1 MSVTDFPRSRQLRMG
16 PEVNT
21 FEEPTLVAVEA
32 ERDTYFSANPSNLAV
47 YDGNSDLLIRL
58 IYTDVEVITKFQ
70 QRLAGAWVD
79 ITPVVQG
86 PSGSVA
92 SLAGVPVGEIPYKT
106 ITGEFAGSNMRVLE
120 DGTVLAPPGF
130 TVESGSVTF
139 GEALTLSEISGYLG
153 ISNHINGNE
162 YTVVDFHTPRD
173 APSLRP
179 IIFSL
184 NEPEF
189 EFTAQA
195 VDTTNLTDNPLQYDY
210 TIQNTARVRAVKFR
224 TFAPMTNVRMKIT
237 QVSNGV
243 VLKYV
248 PTQQAWQE
256 GMGGLDWIAGDNTY
270 DFEDTSLNFQAGT
283 LIHFE
288 IHATAVALKG
298 NASGIPYFTGTIQ
311 RGDFLELITEADY
324 EASDVRDKLTSLVGA
339 DRLSGYALKENV
351 ATVNTRTGDVVLDKT
366 DVGLGNV
373 DNTSD
378 VNKPTSTA
386 QQASIDLKMSQHNAA
401 VDPHPQYTTTA
412 EASAAAPVQ
421 SVNGL
426 TGNVLLTTTNITEAT
441 NLYYTDTRV
450 TTYLA
455 NNGYTVKSVGNVGTG
470 SGVFKDNSSGT
481 VNLRS
486 IIGTGGITITQN
498 TNDITVTAPILASGQ
513 YIPILNNNTNI
524 DGSTS
529 FQAQWLRV
537 GDTVTVSGK
546 VTIDPVQNN
555 QQTILNISLPVA
567 SNLSAQEDLSGVAG
581 CPAVSGQQA
590 GIYADIVGDRAA
602 LDFVSG
608 STAIHDFFYHFSYQ
622 VI

>member
-1 MSVTDFPRSRQLRMG
+1 MSVTEFPRSRQLRMG
-16 PEVNT
+16 PATNT
-21 FEEPTLVAVEA
+21 FEETTLVAAEA
-32 ERDTYFSANPSNLAV
+32 ERDTYFSANPSNLAI
-47 YDGNSDLLIRL
+47 YNGNSDLLIR
-58 IYTDVEVITKFQ
+58 IVYTDVVVTTKFQ

-86 PSGSVA
+86 PSGAVA
-92 SLAGVPVGEIPYKT
+92 SLVGVPVGEIPYKT
-106 ITGEFAGSNMRVLE
+106 ITGDFAGSNMRVLD

-162 YTVVDFHTPRD
+162 YTVVDFHTPSD

-184 NEPEF
+184 NEPAF
-189 EFTAQA
+189 EFTAQG
-195 VDTTNLTDNPLQYDY
+195 VDTTNLTANPLQYDY
-210 TIQNTARVRAVKFR
+210 TIQNTARVRATKFR
-224 TFAPMTNVRMKIT
+224 TFAPMTNVRVKIT

-243 VLKYV
+243 VLKYL
-248 PTQQAWQE
+248 PSQQAWQE
-256 GMGGLDWIAGDNTY
+256 GVGGLDWIAGDNVY

-298 NASGIPYFTGTIQ
+298 NASGIPYFTGTLQ

-324 EASDVRDKLTSLVGA
+324 EPADVRGKISALTGT

-351 ATVNTRTGDVVLDKT
+351 ATVNTRTGDIVLDST

-421 SVNGL
+421 SVNGF
-426 TGNVLLTTTNITEAT
+426 TGSVALTTTHITEAT
-441 NLYYTDTRV
+441 NLYYTDSRV

-455 NNGYTVKSVGNVGTG
+455 NNGYTVKTVGNVGTG
-470 SGVFKDNSSGT
+470 NNVFKDNVSGT

-486 IIGTGGITITQN
+486 IIATGGITATQN
-498 TNDITVTAPILASGQ
+498 TNDITITSPALASGQ
-513 YIPILNNNTNI
+513 YIPVLNNNTNVA
-524 DGSTS
+524 GSTA

-555 QQTILNISLPVA
+555 QQTILNISLPVP
-567 SNLSAQEDLSGVAG
+567 SNFGSQEDLSGVAG
-581 CPAVSGQQA
+581 CPSVSGQQA
-590 GIYADIVGDRAA
+590 GIYADTVGDRAA

-608 STAIHDFFYHFSYQ
+608 SSSIHDFFFTFSYQ
-622 VI
+622 II

>member
-1 MSVTDFPRSRQLRMG
+1 MG
-16 PEVNT
+16 PATNT
-21 FEEPTLVAVEA
+21 FEEPTLVAAEA
-32 ERDTYFSANPSNLAV
+32 ERDTYFSANPSNLAI
-47 YDGNSDLLIRL
+47 YSGNSDLLIRL
-58 IYTDVEVITKFQ
+58 VYTDVVVTTKFQ

-86 PSGSVA
+86 PSGAVA

-106 ITGEFAGSNMRVLE
+106 ITGDFAGSNMRVLD

-162 YTVVDFHTPRD
+162 YTVVDFHTPSD

-184 NEPEF
+184 NEPAF
-189 EFTAQA
+189 EFTAQG
-195 VDTTNLTDNPLQYDY
+195 VDTTNLTANPLQYDY
-210 TIQNTARVRAVKFR
+210 TIQNTARVRAIKFR
-224 TFAPMTNVRMKIT
+224 TFAPMTNVRVKIT

-243 VLKYV
+243 VLKYL
-248 PTQQAWQE
+248 PSQQAWQE
-256 GMGGLDWIAGDNTY
+256 GVGGLDWIAGDNVY

-298 NASGIPYFTGTIQ
+298 NASGIPYFTGTLQ

-324 EASDVRDKLTSLVGA
+324 EPADVRDKISVLTGT

-351 ATVNTRTGDVVLDKT
+351 ATVNTRTGDIVLDST

-401 VDPHPQYTTTA
+401 VDPHPQYTTTT

-421 SVNGL
+421 SVNGF
-426 TGNVLLTTTNITEAT
+426 TGSVALTTTHITEAT
-441 NLYYTDTRV
+441 NLYYTDSRV

-455 NNGYTVKSVGNVGTG
+455 NNGYTVKTVGNVGTG
-470 SGVFKDNSSGT
+470 NNVFKDNVSGT

-486 IIGTGGITITQN
+486 IVATGGITATQN
-498 TNDITVTAPILASGQ
+498 TNDITITSPALASGQ
-513 YIPILNNNTNI
+513 YIPVLNNNTNVA
-524 DGSTS
+524 GSTA

-555 QQTILNISLPVA
+555 QQTILNISLPVP
-567 SNLSAQEDLSGVAG
+567 SNFGSQEDLSGVAG
-581 CPAVSGQQA
+581 CPSVSGQQA
-590 GIYADIVGDRAA
+590 GIYADTVGDRAA

-608 STAIHDFFYHFSYQ
+608 SSSIHDFFFTFSYQ
-622 VI
+622 II